1 MVEWHIHSIFV
12 IYNDIFQLCA
22 EYNLQLFQ
30 WRSIKLFPTWNVD
43 SNIDVMVQNRHT
55 V

>member
-1 MVEWHIHSIFV
+1 MAYSLYFYV
-12 IYNDIFQLCA
+12 IYNDIFQLSA
-22 EYNLQLFQ
+22 ESNLQLFQ
-30 WRSIKLFPTWNVD
+30 WHSMKLFPTWNVD